1 MATRLPPLNALRAF
15 EAAARH
21 LSVKKAAI
29 ELNVTPA
36 AVSHQ
41 IRMLEDYLG
50 VQLFHRYNR
59 ALELTDAARAAM
71 PKMREGFDALIQA
84 VERLRSHVSG
94 GVLTVSAAPSFAA
107 RWLMPRLHRFIVAHP
122 EVDVRVSARMRRVS
136 VDGKGDVA
144 ERATVEAWLDDSD
157 IAVLYGRG
165 NYPGMW
171 VKKLL
176 DLTLTPICSPR
187 LMEGEHPLKTPADL
201 AHHMLLHDDTGDL
214 YDNEPFWDVW
224 LKAAQASG
232 VDSRRGP
239 HFSHAVLAFEAA
251 MDAVGV
257 VATMPLLAAEDI
269 AAGRLITP
277 FRLHLPLESAYYLV
291 CQDTVSTRPAVTL
304 FRDWLLDE
312 AAREPRTA
320 SQVADSGR

>member
-1 MATRLPPLNALRAF
+1 MANRLPPLNALRAF

-59 ALELTDAARAAM
+59 ALELTDAARASL
-71 PKMREGFDALIQA
+71 PKLREGFDCLVQA

-107 RWLMPRLHRFIVAHP
+107 RWLMPRLHRFIAAHP

-157 IAVLYGRG
+157 IAILYGRG
-165 NYPGMW
+165 NYPTLW
-171 VKKLL
+171 VRKLL
-176 DLTLTPICSPR
+176 DLTLTPICSPQ
-187 LMEGEHPLKTPADL
+187 LLQGDHPIKAPSDL
-201 AHHMLLHDDTGDL
+201 GQHMLLHDDTGDL

-224 LKAAQASG
+224 LREAGVTG
-232 VDSRRGP
+232 VDARRGP

-251 MDAVGV
+251 IDAVGV
-257 VATMPLLAAEDI
+257 VATMPVLAAEDL
-269 AAGRLITP
+269 AAGRLVAP
-277 FRLHLPLESAYYLV
+277 FDLRVPLASAYYLV
-291 CQDTVSTRPAVTL
+291 CHESASTRPAVAL
-304 FRDWLLDE
+304 FRDWLLEE
-312 AAREPRTA
+312 AART
-320 SQVADSGR
+320 VVT